1 MKKFYSFL
9 LMAAVAVGAMADDFV
24 SDGTG
29 NVYTFNALSQIEGTG
44 VTLQDDGSYLV
55 AADFTISEG
64 DVLQL
69 QNNDLIKMG
78 NNVRITVNGDADFAP
93 ADTAV
98 VTRDAEDSNPKGF
111 WMLGDN
117 GNANLKN
124 VTFEYV
130 GVTFG
135 GINSSLH
142 ADNCTFTLYN
152 GKLNSSGALGFNASC
167 DNNVVENCYF
177 IENTLN
183 AIGNGATNPVGIIIR
198 NCLFWHNTTSN
209 RNKPQINLTVGGPYD
224 VLIADNQVIG
234 GQFTMSGGIG
244 LSNVMGLGHTGI
256 NVIEYNYIAD
266 NRYGITTIGGVDAI
280 IRNNTMIDNHYETNP
295 NNGGSCISIYDSSS
309 SSNIYIEGNW
319 MEGGFWGITI
329 VTGEPNVNLGKI
341 DDPEAEDYNPGN
353 NTFVNNG
360 FDGALYDLFNN
371 GTGTVWAQG
380 NTWNVAEQT
389 EEAIEEV
396 IYHQVDDPSK
406 GLVIFMPPHQEDQ
419 HSVGYWLVLLD
430 KDGNEVWEQLVKD
443 IPEDPISFY
452 QTNVALR
459 YSIFGGNP
467 NMSDDERPNVPFYF
481 VVDGVRYGAEEADM
495 IPVYG
500 DPYENPLIENENFWN
515 VPVGRN
521 YVIRV
526 LTDPETGEM
535 FMQIAR
541 GTFGLDEL
549 MDGKNIA
556 GVRYF
561 NIMGQE
567 IQEADGMTIVVT
579 TYTDGT
585 TKAVKVMK

>member
-93 ADTAV
+93 ADTAI
-98 VTRDAEDSNPKGF
+98 VTRDAEGSNPKGF

-198 NCLFWHNTTSN
+198 NCLFWHNTTAN
-209 RNKPQINLTVGGPYD
+209 RNKPQINLTVGGDYD
-224 VLIADNQVIG
+224 VLIENNDIIG
-234 GQFTMSGGIG
+234 GQFNLSGGIA
-244 LSNVMGLGHTGI
+244 LSNMMGLAHSGTNI
-256 NVIEYNYIAD
+256 IENNYIAD

-280 IRNNTMIDNHYETNP
+280 IRNNKMIDNCYESNP
-295 NNGGSCISIYDSSS
+295 NNGGSCISVYDSSS

-319 MEGGFWGITI
+319 MEGGLWGITI
-329 VTGEPNVNLGKI
+329 VTGAPNVNLGKV

-360 FDGALYDLFNN
+360 FDGTYYDLYNN
-371 GTGTVWAQG
+371 GTADVYAQG

-389 EEAIEEV
+389 EENIEEV

-406 GLVIFMPPHQEDQ
+406 GLVIFMPPHQEDDTA
-419 HSVGYWLVLLD
+419 VE
-430 KDGNEVWEQLVKD
+430 EVSAAQQTDNRYYNLMGQPIENPTNGIYIHNGKKILVK
-443 IPEDPISFY
+443 
-452 QTNVALR
+452 
-459 YSIFGGNP
+459 
-467 NMSDDERPNVPFYF
+467 
-481 VVDGVRYGAEEADM
+481 
-495 IPVYG
+495 
-500 DPYENPLIENENFWN
+500 
-515 VPVGRN
+515 
-521 YVIRV
+521 
-526 LTDPETGEM
+526 
-535 FMQIAR
+535 
-541 GTFGLDEL
+541 
-549 MDGKNIA
+549 
-556 GVRYF
+556 
-561 NIMGQE
+561 
-567 IQEADGMTIVVT
+567 
-579 TYTDGT
+579 
-585 TKAVKVMK
+585 

>member
-198 NCLFWHNTTSN
+198 NCLFWHNTTAN
-209 RNKPQINLTVGGPYD
+209 RNKPQINLTVGGDYD
-224 VLIADNQVIG
+224 VLIENNDIIG
-234 GQFTMSGGIG
+234 GQFNLSGGIA
-244 LSNVMGLGHTGI
+244 LSNMMGLAHSGTNI
-256 NVIEYNYIAD
+256 IENNYIAD

-280 IRNNTMIDNHYETNP
+280 IRNNKMIDNCYESNP
-295 NNGGSCISIYDSSS
+295 NNGGSCISVYDSSS

-329 VTGEPNVNLGKI
+329 VTGTPNVNVGKVE
-341 DDPEAEDYNPGN
+341 DPNAEDYNPGN

-360 FDGALYDLFNN
+360 FDGAFYDLYNN
-371 GTGTVWAQG
+371 GTGTVYAQG

-406 GLVIFMPPHQEDQ
+406 GLVIFMPPHQ
-419 HSVGYWLVLLD
+419 
-430 KDGNEVWEQLVKD
+430 
-443 IPEDPISFY
+443 
-452 QTNVALR
+452 A
-459 YSIFGGNP
+459 
-467 NMSDDERPNVPFYF
+467 DDTA
-481 VVDGVRYGAEEADM
+481 VD
-495 IPVYG
+495 
-500 DPYENPLIENENFWN
+500 
-515 VPVGRN
+515 
-521 YVIRV
+521 
-526 LTDPETGEM
+526 
-535 FMQIAR
+535 
-541 GTFGLDEL
+541 
-549 MDGKNIA
+549 
-556 GVRYF
+556 
-561 NIMGQE
+561 
-567 IQEADGMTIVVT
+567 
-579 TYTDGT
+579 
-585 TKAVKVMK
+585 